1 MSLNRH
7 SISAVATAK
16 KLKTPLKASV
26 VILTTVILASCAS
39 DGGDSTTP
47 KPSPTIPKDDSGTVG
62 GSETEGSGVDT
73 GSNAQ
78 AEAAIKAAEAKT
90 KAAEAA
96 LKQAKAKT
104 KAAEDAL
111 KAAEMKF
118 GAESQKAAEASQ
130 KAIDAARS
138 EAAKAKA
145 AAEAAR
151 VEAVAKIEAAA
162 QEAEGKIKAA
172 KEAAAKEAVAK
183 VKVAEANAKAAEA
196 RANTAEAK
204 AKELQD
210 LLASE
215 TAAKEAAE
223 AEKKTA
229 EAETKKAQD
238 KVKTAEEKAAAA
250 IKAVAAAK
258 AEADKKIAALKEA
271 TASQVAVAEKEATAA
286 KEALKTAE
294 AQAIVAAKAA
304 AKAAADA
311 AAAAAKEAAAKLE
324 AVKSASAKEIT
335 AAKKAAADAQA
346 RADKAVKDAAD
357 AQKRV
362 EEAEAIAKSEADRAD
377 LEASRKEQA
386 IKQAEEAKAEALK
399 AKDEAIKANKEAADS
414 KQLAEKAKAD
424 LETAE
429 AALAKAEKD
438 LAEALASGGNPE
450 ALQAEVDRR
459 QAALDAAN
467 AKATAAEQAQAAATA
482 AAEAQIAAANQATQA
497 ANDALT
503 AAQIKNAPETEKSGV
518 QHVSI
523 DASGVGQG
531 ILTTTTRNFGITDET
546 QVQARADIA
555 SRGLVSD
562 PVALQVSGDNDT
574 AVAGSSGFNS
584 FENTT
589 KVVTATLGEQDLVYT
604 STYKDFSDDL
614 RVAHIDGAAAGLLPV
629 NGVAVVGN
637 ATQAEN
643 MPTEGKVGY
652 TGDAT
657 YRKLGIGN
665 DIEFGKS
672 VFTADFVAKNVKGD
686 LTFDN
691 AGKIGLTADING
703 NQFSGTAADNAG
715 YNTEGGFFGGD
726 AQYLGGVYQGNG
738 AQGTYGAKSDQQTA
752 AEQAAVKAQAEAA
765 KANADKDSANAQAAA
780 AKAAA
785 DKAQADAVKAQE
797 ALAKAEEALANAG
810 TGDGGLAAALARAEA
825 AEKAEAAALAAAATA
840 ETARLAAEQA
850 QAAAE
855 DAALKAKAAADKA
868 VGDAK
873 AEADKKV
880 AEANQQAAD
889 AKAQAAKAEAD
900 AAAAKAAEDTA
911 KAEALKAKA
920 DAETAI
926 AAANAKADTAN
937 QQAIDAKAQAELE
950 KQKAATAQAEAD
962 KAKDELLTAQDK
974 LAAAEKALED
984 ALASG
989 GSTEALQAEVD
1000 RRQAALDAANAEV
1013 SATQQ
1018 AQADAQAAAEA
1029 QIAAAQQAAQDAK
1042 DALAA
1047 SQIKNAPEVAKS
1059 GVQSLNINVTPLS
1072 KVYNTTT
1079 RDFEATDNSIVAR
1092 ADIAS
1097 ESEPGKGDG
1106 LLGKVGV
1113 TTSGNADTALANG
1126 FMSHADSAEVSV
1138 PALGQTL
1145 PLTYVS
1151 TYKDFEDDMRIGH
1164 IDGKAVFSGAELP
1177 VNGVAVVGN
1186 ATQAENMPTEGSV
1199 GYTGDATYRQLGI
1212 DNDIEFGKSVF
1223 TADFVAKNL
1232 KGNLAFDKAGKIG
1245 LTAAIDGNQFSGTAA
1260 DNAGYN
1266 TEGGFFGGDAQ
1277 YLGGVYEGNG
1287 AQGTYGAKS
1296 DLQTAAEQAAIKAQ
1310 ADADAANAAIA
1321 GVQAQADAAKAAAD
1335 KAQADAAKAQEALA
1349 KAEENLA
1356 NAGNGE
1362 DQLAAALERAAAAE
1376 AAEAA
1381 ALDAATKATAAK
1393 DAALAAQA
1401 AAEDAAIKAQQ
1412 AADKA
1417 IGEAKLEADK
1427 KVAEANQQAADA
1439 KAQAAD
1445 AQTRADA
1452 AEAAEAK
1459 AKAEAIT
1466 AKEQAETAI
1475 AAANAKADQANQQ
1488 ASAAQALAQAEKQK
1502 AETAQAEADQAKS
1515 ELVTAQQKLAEAE
1528 QALADALASGG
1539 GNTEALQAEV
1549 DRRQA
1554 ALDAANAEVIATQ
1567 QAQADAQAA
1576 AEAQIAAA
1584 QQAAQDAKDALAA
1597 SQIKN
1602 APEVAK
1608 SGVQSLNINVTP
1620 LSKVYNTTTRDFEA
1634 TDNSIVARADI
1645 ASESEPGKG
1654 DGLLGKVGVT
1664 TSGNA
1669 DTALANGFMSHAD
1682 SAEVSVPALGQTL
1695 PLTYVSTYKDF
1706 EDDMRIGHID
1716 GKAVFSGAELPVNGV
1731 AVVGNATQAENMPT
1745 EGSVGYTGDATY
1757 RQLGIDNDIE
1767 FGKSVFTADF
1777 VAKNLKGNL
1786 AFDKAGKIGL
1796 TAAIDGNQFSGTAAD
1811 NAGYNTE
1818 GGFFGGDAQYLGGVY
1833 EGNGAQG
1840 TYGAKSDLQTAA
1852 EQAAIKAQADA
1863 DAANA
1868 AIAGVQAQADA
1879 AKAAADKAQA
1889 DAAKAQEALAKA
1901 EENLANAGNGE
1912 DQLAAALERA
1922 AAAEAAEAAALDA
1935 AATAEAARLAAENAK
1950 AAAEEAVIQAEAA
1963 AQAAIG
1969 DAKAEA
1975 AQKVAEAKQ
1984 QAADAEQAQLEANAR
1999 ADAAE
2004 TARLE
2009 AEARAKAA
2017 EDALEAAQQLPPAP
2031 TNPKAPVNVTI
2042 TGFQNSIADHDNSGI
2057 SANTSASYDTYTA
2070 LLNET
2075 GSKDFKN
2082 SINVELRNASD
2093 EDYEGSFKKSELKQ
2107 IGGIFNNKL
2116 NYTSTYK
2123 NFDEQ
2128 MQVGH
2133 VYGDLKGLANLI
2145 RLSKLSNV
2153 YVQGNSTNIDDMQY
2167 MKELSQY
2174 NIDNGINDGK
2184 VDYNGVASYIGNSK
2198 SEIIGKDPI
2207 IGTSEFKV
2215 DFVDSQVDGTLS
2227 FDGSSVSQKKIKAEI
2242 TGNTFAGN
2250 WNGVD
2255 TKGGFFG
2262 EDAKLLGGVYQ
2273 VSGGK
2278 GTYGATKVD
2287 PSAEPVPEPKAIT
2300 GVMSNTISS
2309 VSGLG
2314 TDDAI
2319 GYRQFVTDNQTFT
2332 TTTGEGEETTPN
2344 IVEDSAVDN
2353 LPSYDKFAAR
2363 LDIVKPNKF
2372 KQPAMITTVRN
2383 NDVAFD
2389 ADSGFMK
2396 SKDKNSVT
2404 FKNVGSVIGDIDLKY
2419 NYDSV
2424 YRNFD
2429 TQMQIGH
2436 VYGDLVKES
2445 GIGSGV
2451 KSRYTNVYVMGQAT
2465 ENMPTDG
2472 NVQYAGVATY
2482 MDNLHLG
2489 SGAIKDPVVNG
2500 TSTFNVDFVND
2511 SMTGELTFAGI
2522 NKNIGISANITGN
2535 TFAGSKDN
2543 IATSGGFY
2551 GDGAKFLGGI
2561 YQEAQP
2567 GNVAGTGTTP
2577 GTGTTFQGTFGAE
2590 KQ

>member
-47 KPSPTIPKDDSGTVG
+47 KPSPTIPKDDSGTAG

-118 GAESQKAAEASQ
+118 GVESQKAAEASQ

-138 EAAKAKA
+138 EAAEAKA

-324 AVKSASAKEIT
+324 AVKSASEKEIT

-377 LEASRKEQA
+377 LEALRKEQA

-399 AKDEAIKANKEAADS
+399 AKDEAVKANKEAADS

-467 AKATAAEQAQAAATA
+467 A
-482 AAEAQIAAANQATQA
+482 
-497 ANDALT
+497 
-503 AAQIKNAPETEKSGV
+503 
-518 QHVSI
+518 
-523 DASGVGQG
+523 
-531 ILTTTTRNFGITDET
+531 
-546 QVQARADIA
+546 
-555 SRGLVSD
+555 
-562 PVALQVSGDNDT
+562 
-574 AVAGSSGFNS
+574 
-584 FENTT
+584 
-589 KVVTATLGEQDLVYT
+589 
-604 STYKDFSDDL
+604 
-614 RVAHIDGAAAGLLPV
+614 
-629 NGVAVVGN
+629 
-637 ATQAEN
+637 
-643 MPTEGKVGY
+643 
-652 TGDAT
+652 
-657 YRKLGIGN
+657 
-665 DIEFGKS
+665 
-672 VFTADFVAKNVKGD
+672 
-686 LTFDN
+686 
-691 AGKIGLTADING
+691 
-703 NQFSGTAADNAG
+703 
-715 YNTEGGFFGGD
+715 
-726 AQYLGGVYQGNG
+726 
-738 AQGTYGAKSDQQTA
+738 
-752 AEQAAVKAQAEAA
+752 
-765 KANADKDSANAQAAA
+765 
-780 AKAAA
+780 
-785 DKAQADAVKAQE
+785 
-797 ALAKAEEALANAG
+797 
-810 TGDGGLAAALARAEA
+810 
-825 AEKAEAAALAAAATA
+825 
-840 ETARLAAEQA
+840 
-850 QAAAE
+850 
-855 DAALKAKAAADKA
+855 
-868 VGDAK
+868 
-873 AEADKKV
+873 
-880 AEANQQAAD
+880 
-889 AKAQAAKAEAD
+889 
-900 AAAAKAAEDTA
+900 
-911 KAEALKAKA
+911 
-920 DAETAI
+920 
-926 AAANAKADTAN
+926 
-937 QQAIDAKAQAELE
+937 
-950 KQKAATAQAEAD
+950 
-962 KAKDELLTAQDK
+962 
-974 LAAAEKALED
+974 
-984 ALASG
+984 
-989 GSTEALQAEVD
+989 EVI
-1000 RRQAALDAANAEV
+1000 
-1013 SATQQ
+1013 ATQQ
-1018 AQADAQAAAEA
+1018 AQADALAAAEA
-1029 QIAAAQQAAQDAK
+1029 QIAAAQQAAQAAA

-1145 PLTYVS
+1145 PLTYTS
-1151 TYKDFEDDMRIGH
+1151 TYKDFGDDMRIGH
-1164 IDGKAVFSGAELP
+1164 IDGKAVFSGVELP
-1177 VNGVAVVGN
+1177 VNGVAVIGN
-1186 ATQAENMPTEGSV
+1186 ATQEANMPTEGKV

-1223 TADFVAKNL
+1223 TADFVAKNV
-1232 KGNLAFDKAGKIG
+1232 KGDLTFDNAGKIG
-1245 LTAAIDGNQFSGTAA
+1245 LTADINGNQFSGTAA

-1310 ADADAANAAIA
+1310 TDADAANAAIA
-1321 GVQAQADAAKAAAD
+1321 GVQAQADAAQAAAE
-1335 KAQADAAKAQEALA
+1335 KARADAIKAQEALA

-1356 NAGNGE
+1356 NTGNGE
-1362 DQLAAALERAAAAE
+1362 DLLAAALERAAAAE

-1393 DAALAAQA
+1393 DAAIKAQA

-1417 IGEAKLEADK
+1417 IGDAKAEANQ

-1515 ELVTAQQKLAEAE
+1515 ELVTAQQKLAEVE

-1554 ALDAANAEVIATQ
+1554 ALDAANAKAAAAQ
-1567 QAQADAQAA
+1567 QAQAAATAA

-1584 QQAAQDAKDALAA
+1584 QQATQAAADALAA

-1602 APEVAK
+1602 APETAK
-1608 SGVQSLNINVTP
+1608 SGVQHISIDATGLNQGMLT
-1620 LSKVYNTTTRDFEA
+1620 TTTRDFGI
-1634 TDNSIVARADI
+1634 TDETQVQARADI
-1645 ASESEPGKG
+1645 ASRGLVSDPVALQVSG
-1654 DGLLGKVGVT
+1654 D
-1664 TSGNA
+1664 N
-1669 DTALANGFMSHAD
+1669 DTAVAGSSGFNSFENTTKVVTA
-1682 SAEVSVPALGQTL
+1682 SLGEQDLVYT
-1695 PLTYVSTYKDF
+1695 STYKDF
-1706 EDDMRIGHID
+1706 SDDLRVAHID
-1716 GKAVFSGAELPVNGV
+1716 GAAAGLLPVNGV
-1731 AVVGNATQAENMPT
+1731 AVVGNATQTANMPT
-1745 EGSVGYTGDATY
+1745 EGKVGYTGDATY
-1757 RQLGIDNDIE
+1757 RETGLDKNIQFGI
-1767 FGKSVFTADF
+1767 SVFTADF
-1777 VAKNLKGNL
+1777 VAKNVKGDLSFAN
-1786 AFDKAGKIGL
+1786 AGKIGL
-1796 TAAIDGNQFSGTAAD
+1796 TADINGNQFSGSAD
-1811 NAGYNTE
+1811 ANGGYLTE

-1833 EGNGAQG
+1833 QGNGAQG
-1840 TYGAKSDLQTAA
+1840 TYGAKSDKQTSA
-1852 EQAAIKAQADA
+1852 EQAAVKAQADA

-1868 AIAGVQAQADA
+1868 AIAGVQAQAAA
-1879 AKAAADKAQA
+1879 AKAAAEKAQA
-1889 DAAKAQEALAKA
+1889 DAIKAQEALAKA

-1912 DQLAAALERA
+1912 DLLAAALERA
-1922 AAAEAAEAAALDA
+1922 AAAEAAEAAALEA
-1935 AATAEAARLAAENAK
+1935 AATAEAARLAAENAQ

-1975 AQKVAEAKQ
+1975 AQKVAEANQ
-1984 QAADAEQAQLEANAR
+1984 QAADAKAQAADAQTR

-2075 GSKDFKN
+2075 GSGDFKN

-2128 MQVGH
+2128 MQIGH
-2133 VYGDLKGLANLI
+2133 VYGDLKGLANVI

>member
-467 AKATAAEQAQAAATA
+467 AKAAAAQQAQAAATA
-482 AAEAQIAAANQATQA
+482 AAEAQIAAAQQATQA
-497 ANDALT
+497 AADAL
-503 AAQIKNAPETEKSGV
+503 AASQIKNAPETAKSGV
-518 QHVSI
+518 QHISI
-523 DASGVGQG
+523 DATGLNQG
-531 ILTTTTRNFGITDET
+531 MLTTTTRDFGITDET

-555 SRGLVSD
+555 SGGLVSD

-589 KVVTATLGEQDLVYT
+589 KVVTASLGEQDLVYT

-637 ATQAEN
+637 ATQTAN

-657 YRKLGIGN
+657 YRETGLDKNIQ
-665 DIEFGKS
+665 FG
-672 VFTADFVAKNVKGD
+672 T
-686 LTFDN
+686 
-691 AGKIGLTADING
+691 
-703 NQFSGTAADNAG
+703 
-715 YNTEGGFFGGD
+715 
-726 AQYLGGVYQGNG
+726 
-738 AQGTYGAKSDQQTA
+738 
-752 AEQAAVKAQAEAA
+752 
-765 KANADKDSANAQAAA
+765 
-780 AKAAA
+780 
-785 DKAQADAVKAQE
+785 
-797 ALAKAEEALANAG
+797 
-810 TGDGGLAAALARAEA
+810 
-825 AEKAEAAALAAAATA
+825 
-840 ETARLAAEQA
+840 
-850 QAAAE
+850 
-855 DAALKAKAAADKA
+855 
-868 VGDAK
+868 
-873 AEADKKV
+873 
-880 AEANQQAAD
+880 
-889 AKAQAAKAEAD
+889 
-900 AAAAKAAEDTA
+900 
-911 KAEALKAKA
+911 
-920 DAETAI
+920 
-926 AAANAKADTAN
+926 
-937 QQAIDAKAQAELE
+937 
-950 KQKAATAQAEAD
+950 
-962 KAKDELLTAQDK
+962 
-974 LAAAEKALED
+974 
-984 ALASG
+984 
-989 GSTEALQAEVD
+989 
-1000 RRQAALDAANAEV
+1000 
-1013 SATQQ
+1013 
-1018 AQADAQAAAEA
+1018 
-1029 QIAAAQQAAQDAK
+1029 
-1042 DALAA
+1042 
-1047 SQIKNAPEVAKS
+1047 
-1059 GVQSLNINVTPLS
+1059 
-1072 KVYNTTT
+1072 
-1079 RDFEATDNSIVAR
+1079 
-1092 ADIAS
+1092 
-1097 ESEPGKGDG
+1097 
-1106 LLGKVGV
+1106 
-1113 TTSGNADTALANG
+1113 
-1126 FMSHADSAEVSV
+1126 
-1138 PALGQTL
+1138 
-1145 PLTYVS
+1145 
-1151 TYKDFEDDMRIGH
+1151 
-1164 IDGKAVFSGAELP
+1164 
-1177 VNGVAVVGN
+1177 
-1186 ATQAENMPTEGSV
+1186 
-1199 GYTGDATYRQLGI
+1199 
-1212 DNDIEFGKSVF
+1212 SVF

-1232 KGNLAFDKAGKIG
+1232 KGDLDFGDKKIG
-1245 LTAAIDGNQFSGTAA
+1245 LEATIAGNQFSGSKEGYKA
-1260 DNAGYN
+1260 D
-1266 TEGGFFGGDAQ
+1266 GGFFGGDAQ

-1310 ADADAANAAIA
+1310 TDADAANAAIA
-1321 GVQAQADAAKAAAD
+1321 GVQAQAAAAKAAAD

-1362 DQLAAALERAAAAE
+1362 DLLAAALERAAAAE

-1381 ALDAATKATAAK
+1381 ALEAAATAEAAR
-1393 DAALAAQA
+1393 LAAENARA
-1401 AAEDAAIKAQQ
+1401 AAEDAVIQAEAAAQ
-1412 AADKA
+1412 AAIGDAKA
-1417 IGEAKLEADK
+1417 EANQ
-1427 KVAEANQQAADA
+1427 KVEEANQQAANA
-1439 KAQAAD
+1439 KAEAEAAK
-1445 AQTRADA
+1445 TRADA

-1567 QAQADAQAA
+1567 QAQAEAQAA

-1584 QQAAQDAKDALAA
+1584 QQATQAAADALAA

-1602 APEVAK
+1602 APETAK
-1608 SGVQSLNINVTP
+1608 SGVQHISIDATGLNQGMLT
-1620 LSKVYNTTTRDFEA
+1620 TTTRDFGI
-1634 TDNSIVARADI
+1634 TDETQVQARADI
-1645 ASESEPGKG
+1645 ASGGLVSDPVALQVSG
-1654 DGLLGKVGVT
+1654 D
-1664 TSGNA
+1664 N
-1669 DTALANGFMSHAD
+1669 DTAVAGSSGFNSFENTTKVVTA
-1682 SAEVSVPALGQTL
+1682 SLGEQDLVYT
-1695 PLTYVSTYKDF
+1695 STYKDF
-1706 EDDMRIGHID
+1706 SDDLRVAHID
-1716 GKAVFSGAELPVNGV
+1716 GAAAGLLPVNGV
-1731 AVVGNATQAENMPT
+1731 AVVGNATQTANMPT
-1745 EGSVGYTGDATY
+1745 EGKVGYTGDATY
-1757 RQLGIDNDIE
+1757 RETGLDKNIQ
-1767 FGKSVFTADF
+1767 FGTSVFTADF
-1777 VAKNLKGNL
+1777 VAKNLKGDL
-1786 AFDKAGKIGL
+1786 DFGDKKIGL
-1796 TAAIDGNQFSGTAAD
+1796 EATIAGNQFSGSKEGYKAD
-1811 NAGYNTE
+1811 

-1852 EQAAIKAQADA
+1852 EQAAIKAQTDA

-1879 AKAAADKAQA
+1879 AQAAAEKAQA

-1912 DQLAAALERA
+1912 DLLAAALERA

-1935 AATAEAARLAAENAK
+1935 ATKATAAKDAALAAQ
-1950 AAAEEAVIQAEAA
+1950 AAAEDAAIKAQQAADK
-1963 AQAAIG
+1963 AIG

-1975 AQKVAEAKQ
+1975 NQKVAEANQ
-1984 QAADAEQAQLEANAR
+1984 QAADAKAQAADAQTR

-2017 EDALEAAQQLPPAP
+2017 EDALAAAQQLPPAP

-2075 GSKDFKN
+2075 GSGDFKN

-2128 MQVGH
+2128 MQIGH
-2133 VYGDLKGLANLI
+2133 VYGDLKGLANVI

-2184 VDYNGVASYIGNSK
+2184 VNYKGVASYIGNSK
-2198 SEIIGKDPI
+2198 EEIIGHDPI

-2227 FDGSSVSQKKIKAEI
+2227 FDGSSVSEKVIKAEI
-2242 TGNTFAGN
+2242 DGNSFAGS

-2287 PSAEPVPEPKAIT
+2287 PSAEPVPEPKAVT

-2309 VSGLG
+2309 VAGTG

-2332 TTTGEGEETTPN
+2332 TTTGEGEDTTPT

-2404 FKNVGSVIGDIDLKY
+2404 FKNVGSVIGDIELIYD
-2419 NYDSV
+2419 YDSV
-2424 YRNFD
+2424 YKSFG

-2436 VYGDLVKES
+2436 VYGDLRKE
-2445 GIGSGV
+2445 GFAGGV
-2451 KSRYTNVYVMGQAT
+2451 KSRYANVYAIGHAT

>member
-47 KPSPTIPKDDSGTVG
+47 KPSPTIPKDDSGTAG

-118 GAESQKAAEASQ
+118 GVESQKAAEASQ

-223 AEKKTA
+223 AKAKLEAKKAA
-229 EAETKKAQD
+229 EAAKKQAAALAAANSA
-238 KVKTAEEKAAAA
+238 KEAKEKAETTLAAA
-250 IKAVAAAK
+250 EKAK
-258 AEADKKIAALKEA
+258 AEAIKAQQAAEKALEDVLANGGGSDALQKEA
-271 TASQVAVAEKEATAA
+271 ERKAKLAQQAQAQAESAQAAAQVAKQA
-286 KEALKTAE
+286 AE
-294 AQAIVAAKAA
+294 AQTALA
-304 AKAAADA
+304 
-311 AAAAAKEAAAKLE
+311 L
-324 AVKSASAKEIT
+324 
-335 AAKKAAADAQA
+335 AAKKAAEDA
-346 RADKAVKDAAD
+346 
-357 AQKRV
+357 
-362 EEAEAIAKSEADRAD
+362 
-377 LEASRKEQA
+377 L
-386 IKQAEEAKAEALK
+386 
-399 AKDEAIKANKEAADS
+399 
-414 KQLAEKAKAD
+414 
-424 LETAE
+424 
-429 AALAKAEKD
+429 
-438 LAEALASGGNPE
+438 
-450 ALQAEVDRR
+450 
-459 QAALDAAN
+459 
-467 AKATAAEQAQAAATA
+467 
-482 AAEAQIAAANQATQA
+482 AAANI
-497 ANDALT
+497 NH
-503 AAQIKNAPETEKSGV
+503 APEATKSGV
-518 QHVSI
+518 QSLNI
-523 DASGVGQG
+523 NAGTLG
-531 ILTTTTRNFGITDET
+531 LFNTTTHDFSVNEDGSAID
-546 QVQARADIA
+546 ARADIA
-555 SRGLVSD
+555 SQKEDGTAGLLPLV
-562 PVALQVSGDNDT
+562 PVTISGEGDT
-574 AVAGSSGFNS
+574 EVANGFKS
-584 FENTT
+584 HKDKTDI
-589 KVVTATLGEQDLVYT
+589 VVAAIGQTLPLTYN
-604 STYKDFSDDL
+604 STYKDFGDDM
-614 RVAHIDGAAAGLLPV
+614 RIGHIDGSAEVALLNKTLPV
-629 NGVAVVGN
+629 NGVAVIGN
-637 ATQAEN
+637 ATQEAN

-686 LTFDN
+686 LTFDK

-752 AEQAAVKAQAEAA
+752 AEHAAVEAQAEVEKAQAATVAA
-765 KANADKDSANAQAAA
+765 QAQAAA

-785 DKAQADAVKAQE
+785 DKANADAQAAQKAAEKAQE
-797 ALAKAEEALANAG
+797 AADNAGDAGQALKDALERATEAERLQAAAEEAARVAVAAAQAEADAMKAAADAAIADAAAKIEAAEALAAQGDAAAAAAEKEAEAAKIRAENAQ
-810 TGDGGLAAALARAEA
+810 AAALTAKKKAEDAVKQAQIAENEKQAALQAKAAAEARATEA
-825 AEKAEAAALAAAATA
+825 
-840 ETARLAAEQA
+840 QA

-855 DAALKAKAAADKA
+855 
-868 VGDAK
+868 
-873 AEADKKV
+873 
-880 AEANQQAAD
+880 
-889 AKAQAAKAEAD
+889 
-900 AAAAKAAEDTA
+900 
-911 KAEALKAKA
+911 
-920 DAETAI
+920 
-926 AAANAKADTAN
+926 
-937 QQAIDAKAQAELE
+937 
-950 KQKAATAQAEAD
+950 
-962 KAKDELLTAQDK
+962 
-974 LAAAEKALED
+974 
-984 ALASG
+984 
-989 GSTEALQAEVD
+989 
-1000 RRQAALDAANAEV
+1000 
-1013 SATQQ
+1013 
-1018 AQADAQAAAEA
+1018 
-1029 QIAAAQQAAQDAK
+1029 
-1042 DALAA
+1042 
-1047 SQIKNAPEVAKS
+1047 
-1059 GVQSLNINVTPLS
+1059 
-1072 KVYNTTT
+1072 
-1079 RDFEATDNSIVAR
+1079 
-1092 ADIAS
+1092 
-1097 ESEPGKGDG
+1097 
-1106 LLGKVGV
+1106 
-1113 TTSGNADTALANG
+1113 
-1126 FMSHADSAEVSV
+1126 
-1138 PALGQTL
+1138 
-1145 PLTYVS
+1145 
-1151 TYKDFEDDMRIGH
+1151 
-1164 IDGKAVFSGAELP
+1164 
-1177 VNGVAVVGN
+1177 
-1186 ATQAENMPTEGSV
+1186 
-1199 GYTGDATYRQLGI
+1199 
-1212 DNDIEFGKSVF
+1212 
-1223 TADFVAKNL
+1223 
-1232 KGNLAFDKAGKIG
+1232 
-1245 LTAAIDGNQFSGTAA
+1245 
-1260 DNAGYN
+1260 
-1266 TEGGFFGGDAQ
+1266 
-1277 YLGGVYEGNG
+1277 
-1287 AQGTYGAKS
+1287 
-1296 DLQTAAEQAAIKAQ
+1296 
-1310 ADADAANAAIA
+1310 
-1321 GVQAQADAAKAAAD
+1321 
-1335 KAQADAAKAQEALA
+1335 
-1349 KAEENLA
+1349 
-1356 NAGNGE
+1356 
-1362 DQLAAALERAAAAE
+1362 
-1376 AAEAA
+1376 
-1381 ALDAATKATAAK
+1381 
-1393 DAALAAQA
+1393 
-1401 AAEDAAIKAQQ
+1401 
-1412 AADKA
+1412 
-1417 IGEAKLEADK
+1417 
-1427 KVAEANQQAADA
+1427 
-1439 KAQAAD
+1439 
-1445 AQTRADA
+1445 
-1452 AEAAEAK
+1452 
-1459 AKAEAIT
+1459 
-1466 AKEQAETAI
+1466 
-1475 AAANAKADQANQQ
+1475 
-1488 ASAAQALAQAEKQK
+1488 KQK
-1502 AETAQAEADQAKS
+1502 AEKAQAEADQAKG

-1554 ALDAANAEVIATQ
+1554 ALDAANAEVSATQ
-1567 QAQADAQAA
+1567 QAQADALAA

-1584 QQAAQDAKDALAA
+1584 NQATQAANDALAA
-1597 SQIKN
+1597 AQIKN
-1602 APEVAK
+1602 APEAEK
-1608 SGVQSLNINVTP
+1608 SGIQHISIDATGLNQGMLT
-1620 LSKVYNTTTRDFEA
+1620 TTTRDFGI
-1634 TDNSIVARADI
+1634 TDETQVQARADI
-1645 ASESEPGKG
+1645 ASGGLVSDPVSLQVSG
-1654 DGLLGKVGVT
+1654 DNDSQV
-1664 TSGNA
+1664 A
-1669 DTALANGFMSHAD
+1669 DSNGFQSFDNVTKVVTA
-1682 SAEVSVPALGQTL
+1682 SLGEQDLVYT
-1695 PLTYVSTYKDF
+1695 STYKDVS
-1706 EDDMRIGHID
+1706 DDLRVAHID
-1716 GKAVFSGAELPVNGV
+1716 GAAAGLLPVNGV
-1731 AVVGNATQAENMPT
+1731 AVVGNATQTANMPT

-1757 RQLGIDNDIE
+1757 RETGLDKNIQ
-1767 FGKSVFTADF
+1767 FGTSVFTADF
-1777 VAKNLKGNL
+1777 VAKNLKGDL
-1786 AFDKAGKIGL
+1786 DFGDKKIGL
-1796 TAAIDGNQFSGTAAD
+1796 EATIAGNQFSGSKE
-1811 NAGYNTE
+1811 GYNTD
-1818 GGFFGGDAQYLGGVY
+1818 GGFFGGDGQYLGGVY

-1840 TYGAKSDLQTAA
+1840 TYGAKSDKQTAA
-1852 EQAAIKAQADA
+1852 EQAAQDAQAQADA
-1863 DAANA
+1863 ANQA
-1868 AIAGVQAQADA
+1868 LTVVQAQADA
-1879 AKAAADKAQA
+1879 AQAAADKAQA

-1912 DQLAAALERA
+1912 DLLAAALARA

-1935 AATAEAARLAAENAK
+1935 ATKATAAKDAALAAQAAAEDAAIAAK
-1950 AAAEEAVIQAEAA
+1950 AAADK
-1963 AQAAIG
+1963 AIG

-1975 AQKVAEAKQ
+1975 NQKVAEAKQ
-1984 QAADAEQAQLEANAR
+1984 QAADAKAQAADAQTR

-2017 EDALEAAQQLPPAP
+2017 EDALAAAQELPPAP
-2031 TNPKAPVNVTI
+2031 NNPVVAANATVS
-2042 TGFQNSIADHDNSGI
+2042 GFQNTIVDSNNSSI
-2057 SANTSASYDTYTA
+2057 SANTSSSYDSLTT
-2070 LLNET
+2070 LFNQT
-2075 GSKDFKN
+2075 GSGNLDDALSLK
-2082 SINVELRNASD
+2082 LRDSAD
-2093 EDYEGSFKKSELKQ
+2093 QDYEGGFKKGPLQSLRPGSSLRTLK
-2107 IGGIFNNKL
+2107 
-2116 NYTSTYK
+2116 YTSAYK
-2123 NFDEQ
+2123 NFDDQ
-2128 MQVGH
+2128 MQIGH
-2133 VYGDLKGLANLI
+2133 IYGDYKTSNNGI
-2145 RLSKLSNV
+2145 RLDLVSSVN
-2153 YVQGNSTNIDDMQY
+2153 VQGNSTNATDMQY

-2184 VDYNGVASYIGNSK
+2184 VNYDGVASYIGNSK
-2198 SEIIGKDPI
+2198 SEIIGKNPI

-2227 FDGSSVSQKKIKAEI
+2227 FDGSSVSEKVIKAEI
-2242 TGNTFAGN
+2242 DGNSFAGS

-2273 VSGGK
+2273 VADGK

-2332 TTTGEGEETTPN
+2332 TTTGEGEETTPI

-2396 SKDKNSVT
+2396 SKDKNVAT
-2404 FKNVGSVIGDIDLKY
+2404 FKNVGSIIGDIDLKY

>member
-47 KPSPTIPKDDSGTVG
+47 KPSPTIPKDDSGTAG

-118 GAESQKAAEASQ
+118 GIESQKAAEASQ

-138 EAAKAKA
+138 EAAEAKA

-183 VKVAEANAKAAEA
+183 VKVAETNAKAAEA

-324 AVKSASAKEIT
+324 AVKSASEKEIT

-377 LEASRKEQA
+377 LEALRKEQA

-399 AKDEAIKANKEAADS
+399 ANDEAVKANKEAADS

-459 QAALDAAN
+459 QAALDTAN
-467 AKATAAEQAQAAATA
+467 AKAAAAQQAQAAATA
-482 AAEAQIAAANQATQA
+482 AAEAQIAAAQQA
-497 ANDALT
+497 AQDAKDAL
-503 AAQIKNAPETEKSGV
+503 AASQIKNAPETAKSGV
-518 QHVSI
+518 QHISI
-523 DASGVGQG
+523 DATGLNQG
-531 ILTTTTRNFGITDET
+531 MLTTTTRDFGITDET

-555 SRGLVSD
+555 SGGLVSD
-562 PVALQVSGDNDT
+562 PVSLKVSGDND
-574 AVAGSSGFNS
+574 AQVADSNGFQS
-584 FENTT
+584 FDNVT
-589 KVVTATLGEQDLVYT
+589 KVVTASLGEQDLVYT
-604 STYKDFSDDL
+604 STYKDVGDDL

-643 MPTEGKVGY
+643 MPTEGSVGY

-657 YRKLGIGN
+657 YRQLGIDN

-726 AQYLGGVYQGNG
+726 AQYLGGVY
-738 AQGTYGAKSDQQTA
+738 
-752 AEQAAVKAQAEAA
+752 
-765 KANADKDSANAQAAA
+765 
-780 AKAAA
+780 
-785 DKAQADAVKAQE
+785 
-797 ALAKAEEALANAG
+797 
-810 TGDGGLAAALARAEA
+810 
-825 AEKAEAAALAAAATA
+825 
-840 ETARLAAEQA
+840 
-850 QAAAE
+850 
-855 DAALKAKAAADKA
+855 
-868 VGDAK
+868 
-873 AEADKKV
+873 
-880 AEANQQAAD
+880 
-889 AKAQAAKAEAD
+889 
-900 AAAAKAAEDTA
+900 
-911 KAEALKAKA
+911 
-920 DAETAI
+920 
-926 AAANAKADTAN
+926 
-937 QQAIDAKAQAELE
+937 
-950 KQKAATAQAEAD
+950 
-962 KAKDELLTAQDK
+962 
-974 LAAAEKALED
+974 
-984 ALASG
+984 
-989 GSTEALQAEVD
+989 
-1000 RRQAALDAANAEV
+1000 
-1013 SATQQ
+1013 
-1018 AQADAQAAAEA
+1018 
-1029 QIAAAQQAAQDAK
+1029 
-1042 DALAA
+1042 
-1047 SQIKNAPEVAKS
+1047 
-1059 GVQSLNINVTPLS
+1059 
-1072 KVYNTTT
+1072 
-1079 RDFEATDNSIVAR
+1079 
-1092 ADIAS
+1092 
-1097 ESEPGKGDG
+1097 
-1106 LLGKVGV
+1106 
-1113 TTSGNADTALANG
+1113 
-1126 FMSHADSAEVSV
+1126 
-1138 PALGQTL
+1138 
-1145 PLTYVS
+1145 
-1151 TYKDFEDDMRIGH
+1151 
-1164 IDGKAVFSGAELP
+1164 
-1177 VNGVAVVGN
+1177 
-1186 ATQAENMPTEGSV
+1186 
-1199 GYTGDATYRQLGI
+1199 
-1212 DNDIEFGKSVF
+1212 
-1223 TADFVAKNL
+1223 
-1232 KGNLAFDKAGKIG
+1232 
-1245 LTAAIDGNQFSGTAA
+1245 
-1260 DNAGYN
+1260 
-1266 TEGGFFGGDAQ
+1266 
-1277 YLGGVYEGNG
+1277 EGNG

-1310 ADADAANAAIA
+1310 TDADAANAAIA
-1321 GVQAQADAAKAAAD
+1321 GVQAQADAAQAAAE
-1335 KAQADAAKAQEALA
+1335 KARADAVKAQEALA

-1362 DQLAAALERAAAAE
+1362 DLLAAALERAAAAE

-1393 DAALAAQA
+1393 DAAIKAQA

-1417 IGEAKLEADK
+1417 IGDAKAEANQ

-1488 ASAAQALAQAEKQK
+1488 ASAAQALVQAEKQK

-1515 ELVTAQQKLAEAE
+1515 ELVTAQQKLAEVE

-1554 ALDAANAEVIATQ
+1554 ALDAANAKAAAAQ
-1567 QAQADAQAA
+1567 QAQTDAQAA

-1584 QQAAQDAKDALAA
+1584 QQATQAAADALAA

-1602 APEVAK
+1602 APETAK
-1608 SGVQSLNINVTP
+1608 SGVQHISIDATGLNQGMLT
-1620 LSKVYNTTTRDFEA
+1620 TTTRDFGI
-1634 TDNSIVARADI
+1634 TDETQVQARADI
-1645 ASESEPGKG
+1645 ASRGLVSDPVALQVSG
-1654 DGLLGKVGVT
+1654 D
-1664 TSGNA
+1664 N
-1669 DTALANGFMSHAD
+1669 DTAVAGSSGFNSFENTTKVVTA
-1682 SAEVSVPALGQTL
+1682 SLGEQDLVYT
-1695 PLTYVSTYKDF
+1695 STYKDF
-1706 EDDMRIGHID
+1706 SDDLRVAHID
-1716 GKAVFSGAELPVNGV
+1716 GAAAGLLPVNGV
-1731 AVVGNATQAENMPT
+1731 AVVGNATQTANMPT
-1745 EGSVGYTGDATY
+1745 EGKVGYTGDATY
-1757 RQLGIDNDIE
+1757 RETGLDKNIQ
-1767 FGKSVFTADF
+1767 FGTSVFTADF
-1777 VAKNLKGNL
+1777 VAKNLKGDL
-1786 AFDKAGKIGL
+1786 DFGDKKIGL
-1796 TAAIDGNQFSGTAAD
+1796 EATIAGNQFSGSNEGYKAD
-1811 NAGYNTE
+1811 

-1852 EQAAIKAQADA
+1852 EQAAIKAQTNA

-1868 AIAGVQAQADA
+1868 AIAGVQAQAAA
-1879 AKAAADKAQA
+1879 AKAAAEKAQA
-1889 DAAKAQEALAKA
+1889 DAIKAQEALAKA
-1901 EENLANAGNGE
+1901 EENLENAGNGE
-1912 DQLAAALERA
+1912 DLLAAALERA
-1922 AAAEAAEAAALDA
+1922 AAAEAAEAAALEA
-1935 AATAEAARLAAENAK
+1935 AATAEAARLAAENAR

-2017 EDALEAAQQLPPAP
+2017 EDALAAAQQLPPAP
-2031 TNPKAPVNVTI
+2031 NNPVVAANATVSGFQNTISGSDNSAINTNTSSNYDELNVDLIATGSKRYDSNTT
-2042 TGFQNSIADHDNSGI
+2042 TGFQ
-2057 SANTSASYDTYTA
+2057 
-2070 LLNET
+2070 
-2075 GSKDFKN
+2075 
-2082 SINVELRNASD
+2082 LRDATD
-2093 EDYEGSFKKSELKQ
+2093 EDYGEGFKKSSLYSLPA
-2107 IGGIFNNKL
+2107 GYL
-2116 NYTSTYK
+2116 NRRFKYTSVYK
-2123 NFDEQ
+2123 NYDDQ

-2133 VYGDLKGLANLI
+2133 LYGDLKTSNNGI
-2145 RLSKLSNV
+2145 RLDTLSNT
-2153 YVQGNSTNIDDMQY
+2153 YVQGNSTDNTDMQY

-2184 VDYNGVASYIGNSK
+2184 VNYNGVASYIGNSK

-2242 TGNTFAGN
+2242 TGNSFAGS

-2332 TTTGEGEETTPN
+2332 TTTGEGEDTTPT

-2372 KQPAMITTVRN
+2372 KQPAMITTVRS

-2396 SKDKNSVT
+2396 SKDKNVAT
-2404 FKNVGSVIGDIDLKY
+2404 FKNVGSIIGDIDLKY

>member
-47 KPSPTIPKDDSGTVG
+47 KPSPTIPKNDSGTAG

-90 KAAEAA
+90 KAAEDA

-118 GAESQKAAEASQ
+118 GVESQKAAEASQ

-223 AEKKTA
+223 AKAKLEAKKAA
-229 EAETKKAQD
+229 EAAKKQAAALAAANSA
-238 KVKTAEEKAAAA
+238 KEAKEKAETTLAAA
-250 IKAVAAAK
+250 EKAK
-258 AEADKKIAALKEA
+258 AEAIKAQQAAEKALEDVLANGGGSDALQKEA
-271 TASQVAVAEKEATAA
+271 ERKAKLAQQAQAQAESAQAAAQVAKQA
-286 KEALKTAE
+286 AE
-294 AQAIVAAKAA
+294 AQTALA
-304 AKAAADA
+304 
-311 AAAAAKEAAAKLE
+311 L
-324 AVKSASAKEIT
+324 
-335 AAKKAAADAQA
+335 AAKKAAEDA
-346 RADKAVKDAAD
+346 
-357 AQKRV
+357 
-362 EEAEAIAKSEADRAD
+362 
-377 LEASRKEQA
+377 L
-386 IKQAEEAKAEALK
+386 
-399 AKDEAIKANKEAADS
+399 
-414 KQLAEKAKAD
+414 
-424 LETAE
+424 
-429 AALAKAEKD
+429 
-438 LAEALASGGNPE
+438 
-450 ALQAEVDRR
+450 
-459 QAALDAAN
+459 
-467 AKATAAEQAQAAATA
+467 
-482 AAEAQIAAANQATQA
+482 AAANI
-497 ANDALT
+497 NH
-503 AAQIKNAPETEKSGV
+503 APEATKSGV
-518 QHVSI
+518 QSLNI
-523 DASGVGQG
+523 NAGTLG
-531 ILTTTTRNFGITDET
+531 LFNTTTRDFAVNEDGSAID
-546 QVQARADIA
+546 ARADIA
-555 SRGLVSD
+555 SQKEDGTAGLLPLV
-562 PVALQVSGDNDT
+562 PVTISGEGDT
-574 AVAGSSGFNS
+574 EVANGFKS
-584 FENTT
+584 HKDKTDI
-589 KVVTATLGEQDLVYT
+589 VVAAIGQTLPLTYN
-604 STYKDFSDDL
+604 STYKDFGDDM
-614 RVAHIDGAAAGLLPV
+614 RIGHIDGSAEVTLLNKTLPV
-629 NGVAVVGN
+629 NGVAVIGN
-637 ATQAEN
+637 ATQTAN

-726 AQYLGGVYQGNG
+726 AQYLGGVY
-738 AQGTYGAKSDQQTA
+738 
-752 AEQAAVKAQAEAA
+752 
-765 KANADKDSANAQAAA
+765 
-780 AKAAA
+780 
-785 DKAQADAVKAQE
+785 
-797 ALAKAEEALANAG
+797 
-810 TGDGGLAAALARAEA
+810 
-825 AEKAEAAALAAAATA
+825 
-840 ETARLAAEQA
+840 
-850 QAAAE
+850 
-855 DAALKAKAAADKA
+855 
-868 VGDAK
+868 
-873 AEADKKV
+873 
-880 AEANQQAAD
+880 
-889 AKAQAAKAEAD
+889 
-900 AAAAKAAEDTA
+900 
-911 KAEALKAKA
+911 
-920 DAETAI
+920 
-926 AAANAKADTAN
+926 
-937 QQAIDAKAQAELE
+937 
-950 KQKAATAQAEAD
+950 
-962 KAKDELLTAQDK
+962 
-974 LAAAEKALED
+974 
-984 ALASG
+984 
-989 GSTEALQAEVD
+989 
-1000 RRQAALDAANAEV
+1000 
-1013 SATQQ
+1013 
-1018 AQADAQAAAEA
+1018 
-1029 QIAAAQQAAQDAK
+1029 
-1042 DALAA
+1042 
-1047 SQIKNAPEVAKS
+1047 
-1059 GVQSLNINVTPLS
+1059 
-1072 KVYNTTT
+1072 
-1079 RDFEATDNSIVAR
+1079 
-1092 ADIAS
+1092 
-1097 ESEPGKGDG
+1097 
-1106 LLGKVGV
+1106 
-1113 TTSGNADTALANG
+1113 
-1126 FMSHADSAEVSV
+1126 
-1138 PALGQTL
+1138 
-1145 PLTYVS
+1145 
-1151 TYKDFEDDMRIGH
+1151 
-1164 IDGKAVFSGAELP
+1164 
-1177 VNGVAVVGN
+1177 
-1186 ATQAENMPTEGSV
+1186 
-1199 GYTGDATYRQLGI
+1199 
-1212 DNDIEFGKSVF
+1212 
-1223 TADFVAKNL
+1223 
-1232 KGNLAFDKAGKIG
+1232 
-1245 LTAAIDGNQFSGTAA
+1245 
-1260 DNAGYN
+1260 
-1266 TEGGFFGGDAQ
+1266 
-1277 YLGGVYEGNG
+1277 EGNG

-1296 DLQTAAEQAAIKAQ
+1296 DKQTAAEQAAQDAQAQATAANKALKDAQAQAAASAAEANKAKEDAIKAQ
-1310 ADADAANAAIA
+1310 AA
-1321 GVQAQADAAKAAAD
+1321 
-1335 KAQADAAKAQEALA
+1335 AAKAQEAA
-1349 KAEENLA
+1349 D
-1356 NAGNGE
+1356 NAGDSE
-1362 DQLAAALERAAAAE
+1362 AVLKDAIARADAAE

-1381 ALDAATKATAAK
+1381 ALEAAATAEAAR
-1393 DAALAAQA
+1393 LAAENARA

-1417 IGEAKLEADK
+1417 IGDAKAEANQ
-1427 KVAEANQQAADA
+1427 KVAEAKQQAANA
-1439 KAQAAD
+1439 KAEAEAAK
-1445 AQTRADA
+1445 TRADA

-1459 AKAEAIT
+1459 AITEANT
-1466 AKEQAETAI
+1466 AKAQAETAI

-1515 ELVTAQQKLAEAE
+1515 ELVTAQQELAEVE

-1554 ALDAANAEVIATQ
+1554 ALDAANAKAAAAQ
-1567 QAQADAQAA
+1567 QAQAAATAA

-1584 QQAAQDAKDALAA
+1584 QQATQAAADALAA
-1597 SQIKN
+1597 SQTKN
-1602 APEVAK
+1602 APETAK
-1608 SGVQSLNINVTP
+1608 SGVQHISIDATGLNQGMLT
-1620 LSKVYNTTTRDFEA
+1620 TTTRDFGI
-1634 TDNSIVARADI
+1634 TDETQVQARADI
-1645 ASESEPGKG
+1645 ASRGLVSDPVALQVSG
-1654 DGLLGKVGVT
+1654 DNDTVVAGSSGFNSFENTTKVVTASLGEQDLVYT
-1664 TSGNA
+1664 
-1669 DTALANGFMSHAD
+1669 
-1682 SAEVSVPALGQTL
+1682 
-1695 PLTYVSTYKDF
+1695 STYKDF
-1706 EDDMRIGHID
+1706 SDDLRVAHID
-1716 GKAVFSGAELPVNGV
+1716 GAAAGLLPVNGV
-1731 AVVGNATQAENMPT
+1731 AVVGNATQTANMPT
-1745 EGSVGYTGDATY
+1745 EGKVGYTGDATY
-1757 RQLGIDNDIE
+1757 RETGLDKNIQ
-1767 FGKSVFTADF
+1767 FGTSVFTADF
-1777 VAKNLKGNL
+1777 VAKNLKGDL
-1786 AFDKAGKIGL
+1786 DFGDKKIGL
-1796 TAAIDGNQFSGTAAD
+1796 EATIAGNQFSGSKEGYKAD
-1811 NAGYNTE
+1811 

-1840 TYGAKSDLQTAA
+1840 TYGAKSDQQTAA

-1879 AKAAADKAQA
+1879 AQAAAEKAQA
-1889 DAAKAQEALAKA
+1889 DAIKAQEALAKA

-1912 DQLAAALERA
+1912 DLLAAALERA
-1922 AAAEAAEAAALDA
+1922 AAAEAAEAAALEA
-1935 AATAEAARLAAENAK
+1935 AATAEAARLAAENAR
-1950 AAAEEAVIQAEAA
+1950 AAAEDAVIQAEAA

-2004 TARLE
+2004 TAKLE

-2017 EDALEAAQQLPPAP
+2017 EDALAAAQQLPPAP
-2031 TNPKAPVNVTI
+2031 NNPVVAANATVSGFQNTISGSDNSAINTNTSSNYDELNVDLIATGSGRYDSNTT
-2042 TGFQNSIADHDNSGI
+2042 TGFQ
-2057 SANTSASYDTYTA
+2057 
-2070 LLNET
+2070 
-2075 GSKDFKN
+2075 
-2082 SINVELRNASD
+2082 LRDATD
-2093 EDYEGSFKKSELKQ
+2093 EDYGEGFKKSSLYSL
-2107 IGGIFNNKL
+2107 GAGYL
-2116 NYTSTYK
+2116 NRRFKYTSVYK
-2123 NFDEQ
+2123 NYDDQ

-2133 VYGDLKGLANLI
+2133 LYGDLKTSNNGI
-2145 RLSKLSNV
+2145 RLDTLSNT
-2153 YVQGNSTNIDDMQY
+2153 YVQGNSTDNTDMQY

-2227 FDGSSVSQKKIKAEI
+2227 FDGSSVSEKVIKAEI
-2242 TGNTFAGN
+2242 DGNSFAGS

-2332 TTTGEGEETTPN
+2332 TTTGEGEDTTPD
-2344 IVEDSAVDN
+2344 IVDDSAVDN

-2396 SKDKNSVT
+2396 SKDKNVAT
-2404 FKNVGSVIGDIDLKY
+2404 FKNVGSIIGDIDLKY